1 MKKSVVFI
9 LGFISGA
16 VVLFAVLLLIAK
28 GMENNP
34 TKIQGLTLFEQPGEV
49 LKSPS
54 YEVLQVV
61 DGGNALA
68 NAESGY
74 GLHMGMVVLF
84 LADENSN
91 YYDDQIIKVPQGRC
105 VRQVGTY
112 QYPTSSFFTEYWR
125 SQSTSSHLLPSK
137 YSELS
142 LGR

>member
-112 QYPTSSFFTEYWR
+112 QYPTKNGYKTVPAVR
-125 SQSTSSHLLPSK
+125 IVSK
-137 YSELS
+137 
-142 LGR
+142 

>member
-16 VVLFAVLLLIAK
+16 VVLFAALLLIAK

-68 NAESGY
+68 NAKGDYGY
-74 GLHMGMVVLF
+74 YTGMVVLF

-112 QYPTSSFFTEYWR
+112 QYPTKNGYKTVPAVR
-125 SQSTSSHLLPSK
+125 IVSK
-137 YSELS
+137 
-142 LGR
+142 